1 MVQAIINLEEHKD
14 RVLTI
19 VKGKFGFKNKSQA
32 INFVIGKF
40 EEELL
45 EPELRPEYIG
55 KLHKIKKQKGINF
68 KNVEDLR
75 KQIEN
80 EEV

>member
-45 EPELRPEYIG
+45 EHELRPEYIN
-55 KLHKIKKQKGINF
+55 KLHKIKKQKGIPF
-68 KNVEDLR
+68 KSVKDL
-75 KQIEN
+75 KKHIDDA
-80 EEV
+80 